1 MIPRYKFHLFIT
13 PIYYPKCFEYGL
25 FGVGRTQ
32 MNQIV
37 NVHRGDFAFIYTTQK
52 IGTRTKPFI
61 YGPFRVVSEPYLNN
75 EVVWAKDEKTGGD
88 KYPYRV
94 KIDTTPEH
102 ICEKPISAQ
111 KLYDLR
117 EEGRIKSV
125 IDSSALINKSVI
137 NLLPNEGKLILE
149 SLVQQNSHG
158 SNMESPK
165 KGHAQKEGS
174 IDPKEFVAKDLKEF
188 RLESQFETYLLQNQD
203 ELNALTQFIRD
214 EKSRYYVDIY
224 NQVSTYIAGG
234 AVDIIAV
241 YEKYLFDMWLKL
253 GVGVFELKKG
263 VLEPDTIEQLIE
275 YIEWTARLFPGIKK
289 EMIRGVVV
297 GRDFGNLESHRKDI
311 ITRIKEY
318 DRLYNLVCYTYSID
332 ETDDVIFK
340 RLEI

>member
-1 MIPRYKFHLFIT
+1 MQRYKFHLFIT
-13 PIYYPKCFEYGL
+13 PIYYQKCFEYGL

-32 MNQIV
+32 MNQIA

-61 YGPFRVVSEPYLNN
+61 YGPFKVISEPYFND
-75 EVVWAKDEKTGGD
+75 EIVWAKDKKTGRD

-94 KIDTTPEH
+94 KIDTTLEH

-125 IDSSALINKSVI
+125 IDSSALINKSII
-137 NLLPNEGKLILE
+137 NLLPNEGRLILE
-149 SLVQQNSHG
+149 SLIQQNSQS
-158 SNMESPK
+158 SNIESPK
-165 KGHAQKEGS
+165 KGHTQKENS
-174 IDPKEFVAKDLKEF
+174 FNPKEFVGKELKEF

-203 ELNALTQFIRD
+203 ELNALTQFID
-214 EKSRYYVDIY
+214 DDKSHYYVDIY

-263 VLEPDTIEQLIE
+263 VLDTYTIEQLIE

-289 EMIRGVVV
+289 EMIRGIVI
-297 GRDFGNLESHRKDI
+297 GRDFGDREKLRKEI
-311 ITRIKEY
+311 IIKIHEY
-318 DRLYNLVCYTYSID
+318 NRLYNLVCYTYSISKKNKVVF
-332 ETDDVIFK
+332 E
-340 RLEI
+340 RLKT